1 MKLSK
6 KQIRMILGIIVIAAV
21 ALFGW
26 ISSQNEEIKLVSEIP
41 EANCRVHYI
50 DIGQGDCELIES
62 NGEFMLIDAGEN
74 GNEDIVINYLRKAG
88 VEKLRYV
95 VATHPHSDH
104 MGGLAEV
111 ISEFEVENIIMPK
124 LTKDQTPTTKTYRD
138 FLDAVK
144 KSGAKGIY
152 SKIGAEYT
160 LGESDF
166 VILGPVSNNTENLN
180 DMSVIVKLTH
190 GDNTFLFTG
199 DAEYDEEQDVINN
212 FAHELDCDVYKVG
225 HHGSSTSSC
234 EDFLEAVT
242 PEVCIIS
249 CGEDNSYGHPHYEA
263 MERIESYTDEI
274 YRTDICGDI
283 IVSSDKVNLSVD
295 YENQ

>member
-1 MKLSK
+1 
-6 KQIRMILGIIVIAAV
+6 MILGIIVIAAV

-50 DIGQGDCELIES
+50 DVGQGDCELIES

-74 GNEDIVINYLRKAG
+74 GNEDAVLNYLRKAG
-88 VEKLRYV
+88 VKKLKYV

-111 ISEFEVENIIMPK
+111 INEFEVENVIMPK
-124 LTKDQTPTTKTYRD
+124 LTKEQTPTTKTYRD
-138 FLDAVK
+138 FLNAVK

-152 SKIGAEYT
+152 SKIGAEYIV
-160 LGESDF
+160 GEASF
-166 VILGPVSNNTENLN
+166 MILGPVSNKTENLN

-190 GDNTFLFTG
+190 GENSFLFTG

-212 FAHELDCDVYKVG
+212 FAKELDCDVYKVG

-234 EDFLEAVT
+234 EDFLKAVT
-242 PEVCIIS
+242 PELCIIS

-263 MERIESYTDEI
+263 MERLESYTDKI
-274 YRTDICGDI
+274 YRTDVCGDI
-283 IVSSDKVNLSVD
+283 VVSSDKENLSVS
-295 YENQ
+295 YQNQ

>member
-6 KQIRMILGIIVIAAV
+6 KQIRTIVSLIVIVAV
-21 ALFGW
+21 ALVSW
-26 ISSQNEEIKLVSEIP
+26 LSSRNEENKLVSDIP

-50 DIGQGDCELIES
+50 NVGQGDCELIES

-74 GNEDIVINYLRKAG
+74 GNENAVLNYLRKAG
-88 VEKLRYV
+88 VEKLKYV

-111 ISEFEVENIIMPK
+111 LNEFEVENVIMPK
-124 LTKDQTPTTKTYRD
+124 LTKEQTPTSKTYKD
-138 FLDAVK
+138 FLNAVK

-160 LGESDF
+160 VGEASF
-166 VILGPVSNNTENLN
+166 VILGPVINNTENLN

-190 GDNTFLFTG
+190 GENTFLFTG
-199 DAEYDEEQDVINN
+199 DAEYDEEQDVIKN
-212 FAHELDCDVYKVG
+212 FAKELDCDVYKVG

-242 PEVCIIS
+242 PELCIIS

-263 MERIESYTDEI
+263 MERLESYTDKI
-274 YRTDICGDI
+274 YRTDVCGDI
-283 IVSSDKVNLSVD
+283 VVSSDKENLSVS
-295 YENQ
+295 YRNQ